1 MPKTFIMKLM
11 PPQNPAPY
19 TPQPPAP
26 SQTPYDFM
34 LNQTPQRG
42 KFSMKGLG
50 GQSLKQRLLIVGGVV
65 VILIIFA
72 VILSS
77 LLGGSNDTLA
87 LIAVAQDQN
96 ELARV
101 AGEANGEAAQQAT
114 QNLGESVQLSI
125 ASAQLQL
132 TAYMKRTG
140 QSTSNSQLGA
150 TKNTKTDAEL
160 TAAEAASDY
169 DVVFT
174 QVMQAQLNKYE
185 QDIKTAFPTA
195 GPKGKVILQADY
207 DGAKLLLTQ
216 ANDLAS
222 ALQAS

>member
-1 MPKTFIMKLM
+1 ML
-11 PPQNPAPY
+11 
-19 TPQPPAP
+19 
-26 SQTPYDFM
+26 SQTP
-34 LNQTPQRG
+34 QSG
-42 KFSMKGLG
+42 KFGLKGLG
-50 GQSLKQRLLIVGGVV
+50 GQSLKKRLIIVGGLV

-77 LLGGSNDTLA
+77 ILGGSNNTMA
-87 LIAVAQDQN
+87 LVAVAQDQN

-101 AGEANGEAAQQAT
+101 AGEASGEAAQQTT

-125 ASAQLQL
+125 TSAQQQL
-132 TAYMKRTG
+132 TAYMKSTG
-140 QSTSNSQLGA
+140 QSASSSQLSA

-174 QVMQAQLNKYE
+174 QVMQSQLNNYVH
-185 QDIKTAFPTA
+185 DIKTAYPTA
-195 GPKGKVILQADY
+195 GPKGKTVLQADY
-207 DGAKLLLTQ
+207 GGAKLLLTQ

-222 ALQAS
+222 ALQTS